1 MVSVATVRPSGTGS
15 AGAPSSD
22 HPGPGTAT
30 RAGPPRAALD
40 PLAATASTQLIRLVR
55 DAALRAGAGIDRV
68 AAIHGADDRELRGEL
83 DRIPMRSLVELWELL
98 AGTGPGAGLAVV
110 ADAPLGSLGTWDYL
124 VTTGAT
130 LAASLTAAQP
140 YHRLVTAAA
149 EGFDLHQDGDLT
161 IGYRTT
167 AGDPAVVSVVN
178 EYVLAYYLR
187 RAREGLGRPVV
198 PVRVTFGHPAPRD
211 HRALIE
217 GFGTHRIDF
226 DAPADTITFAA
237 ADAQAPLLRADPA
250 LADLLRSHA
259 DLVLASARPLPG
271 PLEEFRTAL
280 AAAID
285 TGDPTLDS
293 VAARLAISSRSLQ
306 RRLAE
311 HDTTWRHELD
321 LFRYRRAEELLA
333 AGSTTATVA
342 ARLGFTDDRALRK
355 AFRRWSGSPPSAA
368 RNR

>member
-1 MVSVATVRPSGTGS
+1 MTARPPAAGS
-15 AGAPSSD
+15 TGAPF
-22 HPGPGTAT
+22 PG
-30 RAGPPRAALD
+30 GPQRAAALATDPAPAVMD
-40 PLAATASTQLIRLVR
+40 PLAGTASTQLVRLVR
-55 DAALRAGAGIDRV
+55 DAALRAGAALDRV
-68 AAIHGADDRELRGEL
+68 SAIHGVDDRELRGEL
-83 DRIPMRSLVELWELL
+83 DRIPLRSLVELWQLL

-110 ADAPLGSLGTWDYL
+110 ADAPLGRLSTWDYL

-130 LAASLTAAQP
+130 LADSLIAAQP

-149 EGFDLHQDGDLT
+149 EGFDLYHDDELT

-167 AGDPAVVSVVN
+167 AGDPAVSSVIN

-187 RAREGLGRPVV
+187 RAREALGRPVV
-198 PVRVTFGHPAPRD
+198 PVRVTFSHPAPRE
-211 HRALIE
+211 HHVLTE
-217 GFGTHRIDF
+217 GFGTGRIDF
-226 DAPADTITFAA
+226 DAPADTITFAG
-237 ADAQAPLLRADPA
+237 ADAEAPLQRADPG
-250 LADLLRSHA
+250 LAELLRSHA
-259 DLVLASARPLPG
+259 DLVLASARPIPG

-285 TGDPTLDS
+285 TGDPTLS
-293 VAARLAISSRSLQ
+293 TVAARLAMSPRSLQ

-321 LFRYRRAEELLA
+321 LLRYRRAEELLN

-355 AFRRWSGSPPSAA
+355 AFHRWRGSPPSAL

>member
-1 MVSVATVRPSGTGS
+1 MVSVVTARPPGIGSTGELV
-15 AGAPSSD
+15 PD
-22 HPGPGTAT
+22 RPPPPVAT
-30 RAGPPRAALD
+30 RTDTPPAVAD

-68 AAIHGADDRELRGEL
+68 DAIHGVDDRELRGEL
-83 DRIPMRSLVELWELL
+83 DRIPMRSLVRLWELL
-98 AGTGPGAGLAVV
+98 ASAGPGAGLAVV
-110 ADAPLGSLGTWDYL
+110 ADAPLGRLSTWDYL

-149 EGFDLHQDGDLT
+149 EGFDLHHDGELT

-167 AGDPAVVSVVN
+167 AGDPAVSSVIN
-178 EYVLAYYLR
+178 EYVLSYYLR

-198 PVRVTFGHPAPRD
+198 PARITFSHPAPRE
-211 HRALIE
+211 HRVLID
-217 GFGTHRIDF
+217 GFGTHRIEF

-237 ADAQAPLLRADPA
+237 ADAEAPLQRADPA
-250 LADLLRSHA
+250 LAQLLRSHA
-259 DLVLASARPLPG
+259 DLVLASARPIPG

-280 AAAID
+280 AVAID
-285 TGDPTLDS
+285 TGDPTLGA
-293 VAARLAISSRSLQ
+293 VAARLAMSPRSLQ

-321 LFRYRRAEELLA
+321 LLRYRRAEELLTSGA
-333 AGSTTATVA
+333 TTAAVA
-342 ARLGFTDDRALRK
+342 DRLGFADDRALRK
-355 AFRRWSGSPPSAA
+355 AFRRWSGAPPSAL